1 VTVVLVAG
9 ASGAASAQSWI
20 DVLGARGHDVFVVAP
35 PAVSLHAEHHVAAM
49 DDTADTVRAVADVME
64 GVAAPVLLL
73 DADVASPAA
82 SVLALEQLVAEPGTV
97 ALVTSRTPD
106 GGGRQPGRLQVV
118 ADVVVAAG
126 STRHAIGAWTHVGAG
141 LLRIDGA
148 DVGAVARALRVMAEV
163 AAEHEWHDPPWSLI
177 VVAAVRA
184 GVVVRIAAADRPPAP
199 LPWDEGERE
208 GLDAAAELDLR
219 LAAASGAAHGVVDR
233 VVAAPAARAV
243 ARRLWRGGIGAD
255 AVTAVSVAAALL
267 AGMLVASGTRPAAAV
282 AAGFLLV
289 SVLLDRV
296 DGMVARATHTA
307 SPFGAWLDATGDRL
321 REAAL
326 VIGLAVATAQLGDPR
341 WALAS
346 GVLALLALA
355 HLAGAAGS
363 TASGWGGAPAPVRIP
378 LDRLDEPALPNL
390 PPAEGRGA
398 PAWLPFSV
406 SRGDGAVLT
415 VLGLVLLS
423 PDTLLVVLAV
433 IGAASAVAC
442 LVLVGSPRPLPAAQ
456 RQLWELADPGPLGRV
471 VVRQDPQLSVLRRLL
486 ATPVAAWVPPLTWA
500 LEAGGVVAVV
510 LVADADAVPIT
521 LAWIGVL
528 AFHRLDLATRLRA
541 LGHGPPAW
549 LGVVGLGALGRLLLV
564 VLLAGADLLTVGLAV
579 GSVVLGV
586 LYAAE
591 SAGRFADR
599 R

>member
-9 ASGAASAQSWI
+9 STGAASAQSWI

-35 PAVSLHAEHHVAAM
+35 PAFALHAEHHVAANA
-49 DDTADTVRAVADVME
+49 DTADTVRAVADAME

-82 SVLALEQLVAEPGTV
+82 SVLALEQLEAVAGTA

-106 GGGRQPGRLQVV
+106 GAEERAGRLRVV

-126 STRHAIGAWTHVGAG
+126 STRHAIGEWTHVGAG
-141 LLRIDGA
+141 LVRVDGA
-148 DVGAVARALRVMAEV
+148 DVGAVVRALRVMAEV
-163 AAEHEWHDPPWSLI
+163 ASDHQWHDPPWPLI

-184 GVVVRIAAADRPPAP
+184 GVVVRIAATDRHPAP
-199 LPWDEGERE
+199 LPWDEADRE
-208 GLDAAAELDLR
+208 GLDAASELDVR
-219 LAAASGAAHGVVDR
+219 LAAASGASHGVVDR
-233 VVAAPAARAV
+233 LIGAPAARAL
-243 ARRLWRGGIGAD
+243 ARRLWSGGIGAD

-267 AGMLVASGTRPAAAV
+267 AGFLVASGTRSAAAL
-282 AAGFLLV
+282 AAGFLVL

-296 DGMVARATHTA
+296 DGLLARATHTA
-307 SPFGAWLDATGDRL
+307 SPFGSWLDATGDRL

-326 VIGLAVATAQLGDPR
+326 VIGLAVASAQLGDPQ
-341 WALAS
+341 WALAA

-355 HLAGAAGS
+355 HLAGAAGR

-378 LDRLDEPALPNL
+378 LDRVDEPALPTL
-390 PPAEGRGA
+390 PPAEGRVT

-415 VLGLVLLS
+415 VVGLVLLT

-433 IGAASAVAC
+433 LAAASAIAC
-442 LVLVGSPRPLPAAQ
+442 LALVGLARPLPAAQ

-471 VVRQDPQLSVLRRLL
+471 VVRQDPQLSLLRRLL

-500 LEAGGVVAVV
+500 MEAGGVVAVV
-510 LVADADAVPIT
+510 MVADADAVPIT

-541 LGHGPPAW
+541 LGHGVPTW
-549 LGVVGLGALGRLLLV
+549 LGVVGLGSLGRLLLV
-564 VLLAGADLLTVGLAV
+564 VLLAGTDALTWGLAV
-579 GSVVLGV
+579 GSVLLGV

-591 SAGRFADR
+591 SSGRFADR